1 MEDPSQ
7 SSREDVTY
15 FNDVIDP
22 FGVSALHDDVRD
34 DVHDDVRDDVR
45 DDVCFDDRRLKIR
58 AIENEAWRAC
68 GNRYLHIPSWRK
80 PLVQMRTK
88 RKMM

>member
-22 FGVSALHDDVRD
+22 FGVSAL
-34 DVHDDVRDDVR
+34 HDDVRDDVR